1 MSKNDRPFSVLNGV
15 PTNAGSRFFKTAR
28 ESGPTRQNGD
38 FSGVQVQR
46 FAQTIFT
53 NFANK
58 VSTRSRWKQQTRFK
72 INEIKVYPKMP
83 SAGNKSNSAAK
94 PATPDGPF
102 AAASMVTIDD
112 ASVGQRLDN
121 FLVTLLKGVPKS
133 HVYRIVRSGEVR
145 VNKGRVAADYRLAD
159 GDIVRVPPV
168 KTAVSKPN
176 PSMGAASQAFSVGKA
191 RPALSLLFED
201 DALLAINKPAGLAVH
216 GGSGISFG
224 VIEALRALRP
234 EAKFLE
240 LVHRIDRETSGV
252 LLIAKKRSALTALH
266 AMLRGDTADRIDK
279 HYCALVKGTW
289 PDERRHVRVKL
300 VKHVTANGERRVSV
314 DEDDGQES
322 HTIVTRK
329 ELLPGATLLDCE
341 IKTGRTHQIRVHLA
355 HLGFPI
361 AGDDKYGDFALNK
374 QLAKRGRKSGLGRM
388 FLHARTAVVMHPV
401 SGERLCL
408 EAPLANDLQTFL
420 DTLDAE
426 EMANNAHQATR

>member
-1 MSKNDRPFSVLNGV
+1 MAP
-15 PTNAGSRFFKTAR
+15 
-28 ESGPTRQNGD
+28 
-38 FSGVQVQR
+38 
-46 FAQTIFT
+46 
-53 NFANK
+53 
-58 VSTRSRWKQQTRFK
+58 
-72 INEIKVYPKMP
+72 
-83 SAGNKSNSAAK
+83 AGNKSLSVTIPAA
-94 PATPDGPF
+94 PDGPF

-145 VNKGRVAADYRLAD
+145 VNKGRVSADYRLNE
-159 GDIVRVPPV
+159 GDQVRVPPV
-168 KTAVSKPN
+168 KTVEKKPN
-176 PSMGAASQAFSVGKA
+176 PSIGEASQAFSTGKA
-191 RPALSLLFED
+191 RPALSLLYED

-234 EAKFLE
+234 QAKFLE

-266 AMLRGDTADRIDK
+266 AMLRGDTADRIEK
-279 HYCALVKGTW
+279 HYAALVRGAW
-289 PDERRHVRVKL
+289 PDERRNIRVKL
-300 VKHVTANGERRVSV
+300 AKYVTDAGERRVSV
-314 DEDDGQES
+314 DEDDGQDS

-361 AGDDKYGDFALNK
+361 VGDDKYGDFTLNK
-374 QLAKRGRKSGLGRM
+374 YVAAAKHGGLKRM
-388 FLHARTAVVMHPV
+388 FLHARMTAFAHPI
-401 SGERLCL
+401 SGERLVI
-408 EAPLANDLQTFL
+408 EAPLSADLVRYI
-420 DTLDAE
+420 
-426 EMANNAHQATR
+426 AHIRNG